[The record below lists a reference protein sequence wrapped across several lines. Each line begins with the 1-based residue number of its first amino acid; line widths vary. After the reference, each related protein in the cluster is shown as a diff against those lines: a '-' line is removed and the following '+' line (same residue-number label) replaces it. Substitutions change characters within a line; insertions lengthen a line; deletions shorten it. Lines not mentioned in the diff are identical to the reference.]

1 MNAYSSSVAEII
13 AKLSSGFVLVKIGL
27 KPIFAFCFVV
37 AFIGSVSLIIVSDG
51 NYLVISLLVMVAKFG
66 ISMGW
71 VGCYMGMILLFKTT
85 LVGAAMGYCN
95 VLCRIT
101 AMAAPLVAEI
111 DPPVPMMTISTLTL
125 VGAILTQFIKVQPK
139 VQT

>member
-1 MNAYSSSVAEII
+1 M
-13 AKLSSGFVLVKIGL
+13 GL
-27 KPIFAFCFVV
+27 RSIFAFCFVI
-37 AFIGSVSLIIVSDG
+37 AFIGSVSLIVVTDA
-51 NYLVISLLVMVAKFG
+51 NDMVISLLVMIAKFG

-95 VLCRIT
+95 VLCRIA

-111 DPPVPMMTISTLTL
+111 PAPVPMMTIATLTL
-125 VGAILTQFIKVQPK
+125 IAVILTQFIKSQPNE
-139 VQT
+139 QI